1 MRLVE
6 NNDDFGANGM
16 SYAGLYRDESNLVRS
31 QVTRNTSD
39 AGLLDYPGAAL
50 RGHGN
55 ATKVPETPRA
65 PAAAIDFQTPP
76 ERPVQL
82 VVKRGLDV
90 VGAAIGLLILSPLL
104 IAIAILIK
112 ATSKGPIF
120 FHQNRTGQH
129 NRQFRILKFRS
140 MYVDQCD
147 RSGVAQTIAGDPR
160 VTPVGRM
167 LRRTNLDELP
177 QLVNVLLGDMSLVG
191 PRPHVPGMLA
201 AGVPYETLV
210 EGYEARHVMR
220 PGITGLAQ
228 VNGLRGPTTDADLAI
243 RRVEHDIDYVR
254 NFSLLLDVK
263 LILKTIF
270 VELRGGSGF

>member
-6 NNDDFGANGM
+6 NSDDFGANGM
-16 SYAGLYRDESNLVRS
+16 SYAGLYRDDSNVART
-31 QVTRNTSD
+31 QVTRAVSD
-39 AGLLDYPGAAL
+39 AGILDFPGAPL
-50 RGHGN
+50 RNHGN
-55 ATKVPETPRA
+55 PAKVPEKSRV
-65 PAAAIDFQTPP
+65 PAAAIDFQPP
-76 ERPVQL
+76 PGRPVQL
-82 VVKRGLDV
+82 AVKRGLDV
-90 VGAAIGLLILSPLL
+90 VGAAFGLLLLSPLL

-140 MYVDQCD
+140 MYVDKCD

-177 QLVNVLLGDMSLVG
+177 QLINVLLGHMSLVG

-201 AGVPYETLV
+201 AGVPYELLV
-210 EGYEARHVMR
+210 DGYEARHFMR

-243 RRVEHDIDYVR
+243 RRVVHDVDYVQ
-254 NFSLLLDVK
+254 NFSLVLDVK
-263 LILKTIF
+263 LIIKTIV
-270 VELRGGSGF
+270 VEMRGGSGF